1 MEKNEAASV
10 PTAFLVDLVSNRKI
24 PITTPRCRVGRDDLN
39 DIVISGDQS
48 ISRFHFIITY
58 ENGQYQVQDAKSR
71 HGTFLNGNQIGGPE
85 PINDGDVLK
94 IGVSLFWF
102 VIETQA
108 GVEKDDGLPPVD
120 VEKSKEEVSLK
131 SGGEP
136 AYAGSQELS
145 ATQEISIVSPE
156 ALQAAGLLYKEEEE
170 LAEAAREN
178 REKEEEARARD
189 EAKKEAEKAEA
200 EKAEAEKAAAEKA
213 AAEKSEAEKIEAEK
227 IEAEKAEAE
236 KAEAAE
242 IAQKDKE
249 KEAPEAQDAPDTEAP
264 EATKADAED
273 EKADESKVDEEAKQ
287 DDDKVEEVKE
297 SEEPKAEEEEPKVVE
312 QEQPKADSEPADEEK
327 EELKAAEEEQPE
339 SKQEEEAKPEEP
351 AAAEKE
357 EESGQSDHDAD
368 SNNSSKSGLLHT
380 EEIQNAVKDLLEPLT
395 SEIEAS
401 REMIRDALKK
411 SELRDE
417 EESSD
422 DGKDGKLNPDRASED
437 SDEAEPQSKDEGK
450 EEEEEEEPEQE
461 EEQAEEQTKDEPP
474 DEEIKPEETKKKDEK
489 SPEAETLEKIAE
501 IIDDSSP
508 KTDLAEKGD
517 DKPAISADKIQ
528 TTRPSDYDKATNGL
542 DEDMTTVSQMGPA
555 TVPDWCKRYFSDE
568 LKHLN
573 KELETLNDQ
582 IKQTQDMI
590 KKIEGQAALTKGLR
604 NTLLTADGDDLIEAC
619 KRVFGLAGWKVTQ
632 SDEDKHEF
640 LLEHDDE
647 KVAIARVISIKGTAE
662 RSHLG
667 QLSISQTRYWCEKGV
682 EPKGVL
688 IVGRQSEKA
697 PKERGADANEEV
709 TEYAS
714 SKNVCLLNTL
724 QLLAIYRDIALKDGK
739 SHELRS
745 SIHESKGWLKG
756 LELEPGDDSPDDE
769 DKESTKGKS
778 LSSLL
783 SA

>member
-58 ENGQYQVQDAKSR
+58 EDGQYQVQDAKSR

-131 SGGEP
+131 TGGEP

-178 REKEEEARARD
+178 REKEEEARARE

-200 EKAEAEKAAAEKA
+200 EKA
-213 AAEKSEAEKIEAEK
+213 
-227 IEAEKAEAE
+227 
-236 KAEAAE
+236 AE
-242 IAQKDKE
+242 INAQKEKE
-249 KEAPEAQDAPDTEAP
+249 KEAADAQDAPDADAP
-264 EATKADAED
+264 EATKTDVED
-273 EKADESKVDEEAKQ
+273 DESKVEEELKL
-287 DDDKVEEVKE
+287 DDDKVEEVKK
-297 SEEPKAEEEEPKVVE
+297 SEEPKAEEEEPKAVE
-312 QEQPKADSEPADEEK
+312 DQPQADSEPADEEK
-327 EELKAAEEEQPE
+327 EELKATEEEQQD
-339 SKQEEEAKPEEP
+339 SKQEDEDSPNEP
-351 AAAEKE
+351 ATAQKE
-357 EESGQSDHDAD
+357 EESGHSDHDAD
-368 SNNSSKSGLLHT
+368 SNHSSKSGLLHT

-422 DGKDGKLNPDRASED
+422 GKDGKSEPDKASED
-437 SDEAEPQSKDEGK
+437 SDEAEPQAPDEGK
-450 EEEEEEEPEQE
+450 EGEEPEEEEVE
-461 EEQAEEQTKDEPP
+461 AEGKTKDEPP

-508 KTDLAEKGD
+508 KTDLAEKGN

-604 NTLLTADGDDLIEAC
+604 NTLLTADGDDLIDAC